1 MLASRGFPLYP
12 SEPPMSLSTGTPPYP
27 QPGEVIDGKYK
38 IERTLGQGGMGAVVR
53 AYHML
58 LRAPVALKFM
68 NPQYIDLPGAVDRFL
83 NEGVASKAIASDH
96 VLTVDDVGKL
106 PSGAPYLVM
115 DCLDGRDLA
124 KVLEEEG
131 KPGISAKRAVYFV
144 IQILR
149 ALQAAHATNIVHR
162 DMKPSNCFVIQ
173 KDGDPDFVKIL
184 DFGISKIQ
192 TPGSAALT
200 QTHSALGTPLY
211 MSPEQARSPKEV
223 DGRSDLY
230 SVSVILYELLSGR
243 TPFTAD
249 SGQLTELLFKLF
261 TADPD
266 PLDEL
271 VPDLPPGLAAV
282 VHQGLTR
289 EPINRFSSALLMAEA
304 LEPFADEKG
313 TALVARMR
321 QFIAPEDP
329 GKHSR
334 AMPPSAVAFSELG
347 KGHSIPPAALAMAAT
362 QAEPPRTATIP
373 QNPMTTRPQSVPPA
387 GPSGTVAMRNRP
399 EGSGSIPPQA
409 AAPPQEFANV
419 THPRP
424 HAPSGS
430 DAPAE
435 GRSIASS
442 SPALATTRVD
452 AEVAKSPVKLLVT
465 GAGIALAAVVIAIL
479 VTRVSSPPSPS
490 GPVADPSKVVGTAG
504 TVGSTA
510 IAPPVVSNAP
520 TVAVP
525 SATASAPA
533 SAASAAPSAPTT
545 STARAVVA
553 PPASASAP
561 PKPASSAARAI
572 NQGLAQ

>member
-1 MLASRGFPLYP
+1 
-12 SEPPMSLSTGTPPYP
+12 MSHSTGTPPYP

-68 NPQYIDLPGAVDRFL
+68 NPQYIELPGAVDRFL

-124 KVLEEEG
+124 KVLEDEG
-131 KPGISAKRAVYFV
+131 KPGISATRAVYFV

-230 SVSVILYELLSGR
+230 SVSVILYELISGR

-282 VHQGLTR
+282 VHKGLTR
-289 EPINRFSSALLMAEA
+289 EPINRYSSALLMAEA
-304 LEPFADEKG
+304 LEPFTDEKG
-313 TALVARMR
+313 LALISRMR
-321 QFIAPEDP
+321 AFIAPEDP

-347 KGHSIPPAALAMAAT
+347 KGHSVPPAVLGMAAT

-373 QNPMTTRPQSVPPA
+373 QNRAPSVPPT
-387 GPSGTVAMRNRP
+387 GPSATVAMPNRP
-399 EGSGSIPPQA
+399 ESSGSTPPQA
-409 AAPPQEFANV
+409 PVPPQEFANL

-424 HAPSGS
+424 HGPSAS

-435 GRSIASS
+435 GRSNASS
-442 SPALATTRVD
+442 SPALASTRPERTDGD
-452 AEVAKSPVKLLVT
+452 AAKSPVKLLVT

-479 VTRVSSPPSPS
+479 VTRVSSPPATL
-490 GPVADPSKVVGTAG
+490 PVSDPSKAANPPSTATTGGTSMGAVLPP
-504 TVGSTA
+504 VGSNSASAT
-510 IAPPVVSNAP
+510 
-520 TVAVP
+520 VP
-525 SATASAPA
+525 SASASTATATGVPGPTAPPTVRAPGTAPA
-533 SAASAAPSAPTT
+533 SAIT
-545 STARAVVA
+545 S
-553 PPASASAP
+553 S
-561 PKPASSAARAI
+561 KPVSSAARAI
-572 NQGLAQ
+572 KQDVIQ